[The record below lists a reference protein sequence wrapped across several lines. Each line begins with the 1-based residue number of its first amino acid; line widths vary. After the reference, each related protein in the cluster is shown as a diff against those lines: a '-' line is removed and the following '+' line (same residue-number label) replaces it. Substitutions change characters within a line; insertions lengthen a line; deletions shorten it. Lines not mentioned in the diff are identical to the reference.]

1 MWFMPTAEIRV
12 WITTTATTP
21 AFPIGKLVYS
31 VNCAMGTD
39 FSTITTIIVCR
50 TDQKRRKITHN
61 RICLE
66 TMGDTQAQPEWRKQ
80 GLWLEKDVGRSC
92 RRTGGFACYS
102 RSRQLPVPPRYTTDT
117 ATEAELLGYYWF
129 PTNTFHFSLEK
140 KKAQS
145 AQHPWKGRWWWC
157 WCFGFIFSVTAQTL
171 LRCLHILW
179 TTAGPK

>member
-1 MWFMPTAEIRV
+1 MWFVPTAEIRV

-50 TDQKRRKITHN
+50 TDQKRRKIIHN

-66 TMGDTQAQPEWRKQ
+66 TTGDTQAQSEWRKQ
-80 GLWLEKDVGRSC
+80 GLWLEKDMGRSSG
-92 RRTGGFACYS
+92 RTGGLACYS

-117 ATEAELLGYYWF
+117 TTEAELLGWF

-140 KKAQS
+140 KKARS
-145 AQHPWKGRWWWC
+145 AQHPWKGRWWRC

-171 LRCLHILW
+171 LRCPYILW